1 MMKHWKFINKWGPA
15 VVAIVFV
22 QLMAIAPA
30 HSQIFK
36 IPHPD
41 TTIGNAFGASV
52 DIDGD
57 RAIVGASAEN
67 ICGPNSGAAYV
78 FERDPEEGNWVQ
90 VARLTP
96 QDCVVGDFFGRSL
109 SIDGNRVIV
118 AASGA
123 FPSRNASN
131 AAYVF
136 ERNEETGAWE
146 EVAKIARDTQIEEG
160 SFAASVSL
168 DGDRALIAT
177 SGDPIRHEYSGAAY
191 IYERNASGKWL
202 RKARLTGSGNLSQG
216 VFGGS
221 AALDGNY
228 AVVTSSKYYKE
239 KPGSMYI
246 FERDPALDSWKEVK
260 RIDGLDDIF
269 ISVDIDG
276 NYILAGESQDGSKK
290 KSGAATLYERG
301 PDGTWSLKQTI
312 EPKVPYKNGAFGSE
326 VSFDGESALI
336 AGYDEQ
342 LGKNF
347 NIDRVVYEFR
357 RSDQSGLW
365 TQRRIF
371 DVGAVAF
378 GYAIAAGGGYAV
390 IGQVSNEAPGAAYVV
405 QIR

>member
-1 MMKHWKFINKWGPA
+1 MHTSSTHSFRFSVILLLAFGCCWFA
-15 VVAIVFV
+15 VPFA
-22 QLMAIAPA
+22 QA
-30 HSQIFK
+30 QIFK

-41 TTIGNAFGASV
+41 TTIGNAFGSSV

-78 FERDPEEGNWVQ
+78 FERSPEVGEWIQ
-90 VARLTP
+90 VARLVP
-96 QDCVVGDFFGRSL
+96 SECVAGDFFGRSL
-109 SIDGNRVIV
+109 SIDGDRIVV

-136 ERNEETGAWE
+136 ERDPEIGAWNQ
-146 EVAKIARDTQIEEG
+146 VAKIARDSKIEEG

-168 DGDRALIAT
+168 DGDRLLIVT
-177 SGDPIRHEYSGAAY
+177 SGDPIRHEYIGAAY
-191 IYERNASGKWL
+191 IYERNRAGRWL
-202 RKARLTGSGNLSQG
+202 RKARLTGSGSISKG

-221 AALDGNY
+221 GALDGDY
-228 AVVTSSKYYKE
+228 AVVTASMYYE
-239 KPGSMYI
+239 NKPGSLYI
-246 FERDPALDSWKEVK
+246 FERDADTDSWKEVK
-260 RIDGLDDIF
+260 RIGGIDDIF
-269 ISVDIDG
+269 ISIDIDG
-276 NYILAGESQDGSKK
+276 DYILAGESQDGPK
-290 KSGAATLYERG
+290 KSGVATLYWRNS
-301 PDGTWSLKQTI
+301 DGDWKLKQTI
-312 EPKVPYKNGAFGSE
+312 RPNIPYNSGAFGSK

-357 RSDQSGLW
+357 RSEVTGNW

-378 GYAIAAGGGYAV
+378 GYAIAAGDGFAV
-390 IGQVSNEAPGAAYVV
+390 IGQVSDQEPGAAYVV
-405 QIR
+405 EIR